1 MAVLRTIEIDGVP
14 VSFRASAAVPRLYR
28 NKYQRDIFD
37 DMQTLIDAMSVS
49 SEGESTL
56 STFNLE
62 LFENIAHIMAK
73 HADPSTPDDVV
84 EWLDQFSTFSI
95 YYILPAIIELWGL
108 NVETEAEAK
117 KKVKQPTGK

>member
-1 MAVLRTIEIDGVP
+1 MAILRTVEIDGVP

-37 DMQTLIDAMSVS
+37 DMQTLVSAMGVS
-49 SEGESTL
+49 DEGESTL

-62 LFENIAHIMAK
+62 LFENIAHIMAM
-73 HADPSTPDDVV
+73 HADPATPDDVV

-95 YYILPAIIELWGL
+95 YHILPVILELWGL
-108 NVETEAEAK
+108 NMETEAEAK
-117 KKVKQPTGK
+117 KKAKPPIEN